1 MATYFVEFYA
11 EKKHRAM
18 FVEYKAGVTEEY
30 CQQNIRENVM
40 KAYPDAKIHTIAKQ
54 IERTSPTHTSVQLK
68 LEEAPF

>member
-11 EKKHRAM
+11 EKKHRAV
-18 FVEYKAGVTEEY
+18 FVEYKAGVTDEY
-30 CQQNIRENVM
+30 CQQSIRENVT

-54 IERTSPTHTSVQLK
+54 NEKPSNVQLK